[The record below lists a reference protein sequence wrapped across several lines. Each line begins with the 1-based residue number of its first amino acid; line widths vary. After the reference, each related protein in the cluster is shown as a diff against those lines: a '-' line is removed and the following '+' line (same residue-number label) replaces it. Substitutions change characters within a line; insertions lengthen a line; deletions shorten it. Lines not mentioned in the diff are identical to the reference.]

1 MTAALQAQ
9 RLARIAH
16 ELRGP
21 AGVAQGAA
29 RELVAR
35 AGSDTTAP
43 FAQMLDRGVDRILRI
58 ADRLSRMSSITLGHA
73 QMQPLVSEIGA
84 SVVSAVQASE
94 ALEAK
99 QNIAVRV
106 NQPKPIMAS
115 FDAGWF
121 EFAVRELLSNAIQHA
136 RHLVEVSV
144 VADDETV
151 WVEIDDDGPGF
162 RETVDFSLEAA
173 PNPRRGVGLSL
184 PMVHFVVT
192 QGHQGQMTTENLE
205 KGGARVRLSF
215 PATPMPKTAEEAE
228 EGAKDES

>member
-35 AGSDTTAP
+35 AGSDTSAP

-73 QMQPLVSEIGA
+73 QMRPLVSEIGV
-84 SVVSAVQASE
+84 SVVSAMQASE

-99 QNIAVRV
+99 QNIAVRL

-115 FDAGWF
+115 FDAEWF
-121 EFAVRELLSNAIQHA
+121 EFALRELLSNAIQHA

-144 VADDETV
+144 GADGETV

-162 RETVDFSLEAA
+162 REVVDFSLEAP
-173 PNPRRGVGLSL
+173 PNSRRGVGLSL

-192 QGHQGQMTTENLE
+192 QGHRGQMTVENLE

-215 PATPMPKTAEEAE
+215 PVAYLREVGQEAE
-228 EGAKDES
+228 GGAVDES